1 MDAKME
7 AARRAV
13 FYLSV
18 FARMFGESRQL
29 LLSFTH
35 SVCRPY
41 KGLRLCLESPSLYCK
56 SLNPIIEMWNWVTG
70 CVPGQAE
77 PNKTSGNWE

>member
-41 KGLRLCLESPSLYCK
+41 KGPQIVFGITVSL
-56 SLNPIIEMWNWVTG
+56 L
-70 CVPGQAE
+70 
-77 PNKTSGNWE
+77 